1 MNKTPR
7 QIAFHEAGH
16 TAIQLVFDQTPEH
29 VTLTPKD
36 GALAHASHLDGDR
49 DSEEGLR
56 KLVINCYAGREAELR
71 VGGDGSGSWQDDE
84 EALDYLRLLGV
95 EEEEMRRATADCV
108 TEHWPLIERIAEE
121 LLEHTTLIFEELECL
136 LGIYREEETEEEL
149 KALRSEQ
156 MFDIFLPG
164 IKAKGLERT

>member
-1 MNKTPR
+1 
-7 QIAFHEAGH
+7 
-16 TAIQLVFDQTPEH
+16 
-29 VTLTPKD
+29 
-36 GALAHASHLDGDR
+36 
-49 DSEEGLR
+49 
-56 KLVINCYAGREAELR
+56 
-71 VGGDGSGSWQDDE
+71 
-84 EALDYLRLLGV
+84 
-95 EEEEMRRATADCV
+95 MRRATADCV

>member
-56 KLVINCYAGREAELR
+56 KLVINCYAGREAEMR
-71 VGGDGSGSWQDDE
+71 VGGDGSGSWQDDG
-84 EALDYLRLLGV
+84 EALGYLKVLGID
-95 EEEEMRRATADCV
+95 EEEMRSATADCV

-121 LLEHTTLIFEELECL
+121 LREYRTLVLEELEYL
-136 LGIYREEETEEEL
+136 LGIYRDEVTEEGL
-149 KALRSEQ
+149 KELRSGP
-156 MFDIFLPG
+156 MFERFLEG
-164 IKAKGLERT
+164 IKAKGLERK